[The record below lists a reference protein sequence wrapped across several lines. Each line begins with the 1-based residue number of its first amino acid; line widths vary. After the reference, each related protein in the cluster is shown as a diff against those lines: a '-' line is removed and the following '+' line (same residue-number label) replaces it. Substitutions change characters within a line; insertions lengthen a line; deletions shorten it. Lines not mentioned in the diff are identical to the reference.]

1 MTRYDTITKYVP
13 CPSVVLRHEWPRRYE
28 KSKSPES
35 ETNLFSTAAAHF
47 EESAAAKKSYN
58 PQLVSSIR
66 SEEYSDV
73 LRKNA
78 EAYNKLESQR
88 KQAFAMASKMADTLA
103 KKIEGSNA
111 QSAKIEQD
119 LESLR
124 VMLEKEKCRLNEEL
138 EKALQPSC

>member
-1 MTRYDTITKYVP
+1 M
-13 CPSVVLRHEWPRRYE
+13 
-28 KSKSPES
+28 
-35 ETNLFSTAAAHF
+35 
-47 EESAAAKKSYN
+47 
-58 PQLVSSIR
+58 SSIR